1 MSFTYGKNLK
11 IQVFGQSHAAAIGV
25 VMDGLP
31 AGEAVDPA
39 AVAAFMARRAPGK
52 NALSTARREADTPEI
67 LCGLVDGHT
76 VGAPLTALIRNTDTR
91 SGDYAALAQGGAT
104 GSGAT
109 AQPTPT
115 AAGADSAHANT
126 GATPFAGADSLRAAA
141 GTIPTASAQTP
152 VAESA
157 VTAAPPSVAAPTLR
171 IPRPGHSDYP
181 AFVRYGGANDIR
193 GGGAFSGRMTAPLCF
208 AGGVAQQ
215 LLARRGIRVY
225 AHIASI
231 GGVRDA
237 LPDPC
242 RPDEAALAAVKEKAF
257 PVLDDAAGEQM
268 QQIIAAARAA
278 GDSVGGSIR
287 CIVTGLPAGLGAHM
301 FDGVENR
308 VAAAAFGIP
317 GVRGIEF
324 GSGFDGCEGYG
335 SRQNDPYTMENGAVR
350 TVKND
355 AGGVLGG
362 STTGMPLVYRLALKP
377 TPSIGQP
384 QQSVDLAAGM
394 PAELAVRGRHDP
406 CIVHRAVPVAEAVAA
421 IAVLDCLLDP
431 PAVWPQKI

>member
-31 AGEAVDPA
+31 AGEEVDLA

-52 NALSTARREADTPEI
+52 NALSTARKEADVPEV
-67 LCGLVDGHT
+67 LSGLLDGHT
-76 VGAPLTALIRNTDTR
+76 VGAPLAAVSRNTDTR
-91 SGDYAALAQGGAT
+91 SADYANLAGK
-104 GSGAT
+104 
-109 AQPTPT
+109 P
-115 AAGADSAHANT
+115 D
-126 GATPFAGADSLRAAA
+126 
-141 GTIPTASAQTP
+141 ASAAP
-152 VAESA
+152 
-157 VTAAPPSVAAPTLR
+157 AAPAPPLQ
-171 IPRPGHSDYP
+171 IPRPCHSDYP

-215 LLARRGIRVY
+215 LLTRRGVQVY
-225 AHIASI
+225 AHIASV
-231 GGVRDA
+231 GGVCDA
-237 LPDPC
+237 VPDAC
-242 RPDEAALAAVKEKAF
+242 APDETALAAVKAKEF
-257 PVLDDAAGEQM
+257 PVLDDAAGERM
-268 QQIIAAARAA
+268 KAVIAAAKET

-308 VAAAAFGIP
+308 IAAAAFGIP

-324 GSGFDGCEGYG
+324 GSGFAGCEGCG
-335 SRQNDPYTMENGAVR
+335 SQQNDPYTVEDGAVR

-362 STTGMPLVYRLALKP
+362 STTGMPLVFRLALKP
-377 TPSIGQP
+377 TPSIGRE
-384 QQSVDLAAGM
+384 QQSVDLAAG
-394 PAELAVRGRHDP
+394 ENTVLAVRGRHDP

-421 IAVLDCLLDP
+421 IAVLDLLLDP
-431 PAVWPQKI
+431 AAVWA

>member
-31 AGEAVDPA
+31 AGESVDLA

-52 NALSTARREADTPEI
+52 NALSTARKEADAPEV
-67 LCGLVDGHT
+67 LSGLVDGHT
-76 VGAPLTALIRNTDTR
+76 VGAPLAALIRNTDTR
-91 SGDYAALAQGGAT
+91 SADYANLTGGA
-104 GSGAT
+104 
-109 AQPTPT
+109 Q
-115 AAGADSAHANT
+115 
-126 GATPFAGADSLRAAA
+126 AAA
-141 GTIPTASAQTP
+141 PAQAPAS
-152 VAESA
+152 E
-157 VTAAPPSVAAPTLR
+157 AAPALR

-215 LLARRGIRVY
+215 LLEKRGIRVY
-225 AHIASI
+225 AHIASV
-231 GGVRDA
+231 GGVCDA
-237 LPDPC
+237 VPDAC
-242 RPDEAALAAVKEKAF
+242 SPDEAALATVKTKAF
-257 PVLDDAAGEQM
+257 PVLDDAAGAIM
-268 QQIIAAARAA
+268 QTVIAAARQS

-308 VAAAAFGIP
+308 IAAAAFGIP
-317 GVRGIEF
+317 GVKGIEF
-324 GSGFDGCEGYG
+324 GSGFAGCEGFG

-350 TVKND
+350 TTKND

-362 STTGMPLVYRLALKP
+362 STTGMPLVFRLALKP

-384 QQSVDLAAGM
+384 QQSVDLAAGE
-394 PAELAVRGRHDP
+394 AAGLAVRGRHDP
-406 CIVHRAVPVAEAVAA
+406 CIVHRAVPVAEAIAA
-421 IAVLDCLLDP
+421 IAVLDLLLDP
-431 PAVWPQKI
+431 PAVW

>member
-31 AGEAVDPA
+31 AGESVDLA

-52 NALSTARREADTPEI
+52 NALSTARKEADAPEV
-67 LCGLVDGHT
+67 LSGLVDGHT
-76 VGAPLTALIRNTDTR
+76 VGAPLAALIRNTDTR
-91 SGDYAALAQGGAT
+91 SADYANLTGGAQ
-104 GSGAT
+104 A
-109 AQPTPT
+109 
-115 AAGADSAHANT
+115 SAPEQAPASE
-126 GATPFAGADSLRAAA
+126 ATPA
-141 GTIPTASAQTP
+141 
-152 VAESA
+152 
-157 VTAAPPSVAAPTLR
+157 LR

-215 LLARRGIRVY
+215 LLEKRGIRVY
-225 AHIASI
+225 AHIASV
-231 GGVRDA
+231 GGVCDA
-237 LPDPC
+237 VPDAC
-242 RPDEAALAAVKEKAF
+242 APDEAALATVKTKAF
-257 PVLDDAAGEQM
+257 PVLDDAAGASM
-268 QQIIAAARAA
+268 QTVIAAAKQS

-308 VAAAAFGIP
+308 IAAAAFGIP
-317 GVRGIEF
+317 GVKGIEF
-324 GSGFDGCEGYG
+324 GSGFAGCEGFG

-350 TVKND
+350 TTKND

-362 STTGMPLVYRLALKP
+362 STTGMPLVFRLALKP

-384 QQSVDLAAGM
+384 QQSVDLAAGEA
-394 PAELAVRGRHDP
+394 AELAVRGRHDP
-406 CIVHRAVPVAEAVAA
+406 CIVHRAVPVAEAIAA
-421 IAVLDCLLDP
+421 IAVLDLLLDP
-431 PAVWPQKI
+431 PAVW

>member
-31 AGEAVDPA
+31 AGESVDLA

-52 NALSTARREADTPEI
+52 NALSTARKEADAPEV
-67 LCGLVDGHT
+67 LSGLVDGHT
-76 VGAPLTALIRNTDTR
+76 VGAPLAALIRNTDTR
-91 SGDYAALAQGGAT
+91 SADYANLAGGA
-104 GSGAT
+104 
-109 AQPTPT
+109 Q
-115 AAGADSAHANT
+115 
-126 GATPFAGADSLRAAA
+126 
-141 GTIPTASAQTP
+141 ASAPAQAP
-152 VAESA
+152 APE
-157 VTAAPPSVAAPTLR
+157 AAPALR

-215 LLARRGIRVY
+215 LLEKRGIRVY
-225 AHIASI
+225 AHIASV
-231 GGVRDA
+231 GGVCDA
-237 LPDPC
+237 VPDAC
-242 RPDEAALAAVKEKAF
+242 APDEAALAAVKTKAF
-257 PVLDDAAGEQM
+257 PVLDDAAAAIM
-268 QQIIAAARAA
+268 QTVIATAKQS

-308 VAAAAFGIP
+308 IAAAAFGIP
-317 GVRGIEF
+317 GVKGIEF
-324 GSGFDGCEGYG
+324 GSGFAGCEGFG

-350 TVKND
+350 TTKND

-362 STTGMPLVYRLALKP
+362 STTGMPLVFRLALKP

-384 QQSVDLAAGM
+384 QQSVDLAAGE
-394 PAELAVRGRHDP
+394 AAGLAVRGRHDP
-406 CIVHRAVPVAEAVAA
+406 CIVHRAVPVAEAIAA
-421 IAVLDCLLDP
+421 IAVLDLLLDP
-431 PAVWPQKI
+431 PAVW

>member
-31 AGEAVDPA
+31 AGESVDLA

-52 NALSTARREADTPEI
+52 NALSTARKEADAPEV
-67 LCGLVDGHT
+67 LSGLVDGHT
-76 VGAPLTALIRNTDTR
+76 VGAPLAALIRNTDTR
-91 SGDYAALAQGGAT
+91 SADYANLAGGA
-104 GSGAT
+104 
-109 AQPTPT
+109 Q
-115 AAGADSAHANT
+115 
-126 GATPFAGADSLRAAA
+126 AAA
-141 GTIPTASAQTP
+141 PEQAPAS
-152 VAESA
+152 E
-157 VTAAPPSVAAPTLR
+157 AAPALR

-215 LLARRGIRVY
+215 LLEKRGIRVY
-225 AHIASI
+225 AHIASV
-231 GGVRDA
+231 GGVCDA
-237 LPDPC
+237 VPDGC
-242 RPDEAALAAVKEKAF
+242 APDEAALAAVKTKAF
-257 PVLDDAAGEQM
+257 PVLDDAAGASM
-268 QQIIAAARAA
+268 QTVIAAAKQS

-308 VAAAAFGIP
+308 IAAAAFGIP
-317 GVRGIEF
+317 GVKGIEF
-324 GSGFDGCEGYG
+324 GSGFAGCEGFG

-350 TVKND
+350 TTKND

-362 STTGMPLVYRLALKP
+362 STTGMPLVFRLALKP

-384 QQSVDLAAGM
+384 QQSVDLAAGE
-394 PAELAVRGRHDP
+394 AAGLAVRGRHDP
-406 CIVHRAVPVAEAVAA
+406 CIVHRAVPVAEAIAA
-421 IAVLDCLLDP
+421 IAVLDLLLDP
-431 PAVWPQKI
+431 PAVW